1 MTPPKTPKETIL
13 SEHYKEVLSYYEI
26 VPQVIIDAF
35 KRDVEEIRKQTEK
48 LAECGNKSK
57 PLLDE
62 VYFSV
67 GTYSI
72 ISENM
77 PKYCHWSEG
86 LKMVISKKGV
96 TIKLNSDEIQELV
109 KSLPRTIGGS
119 Y

>member
-1 MTPPKTPKETIL
+1 MKAQNNVTVKDQDGN
-13 SEHYKEVLSYYEI
+13 SS
-26 VPQVIIDAF
+26 
-35 KRDVEEIRKQTEK
+35 KQ
-48 LAECGNKSK
+48 
-57 PLLDE
+57 LLDE
-62 VYFSV
+62 VSFSV

-72 ISENM
+72 INKNT

-86 LKMVISKKGV
+86 LKMVIIKNGI

>member
-1 MTPPKTPKETIL
+1 MKTDTKP
-13 SEHYKEVLSYYEI
+13 
-26 VPQVIIDAF
+26 
-35 KRDVEEIRKQTEK
+35 TENT
-48 LAECGNKSK
+48 AELGNKSK

-62 VYFSV
+62 VSFSV

-72 ISENM
+72 INDNT

-86 LKMVISKKGV
+86 LKMVISKNGV

>member
-1 MTPPKTPKETIL
+1 MESTKPTSNE
-13 SEHYKEVLSYYEI
+13 
-26 VPQVIIDAF
+26 
-35 KRDVEEIRKQTEK
+35 
-48 LAECGNKSK
+48 AENGNKSK

-72 ISENM
+72 ITGT

>member
-35 KRDVEEIRKQTEK
+35 KRDVEEIRKQTEN
-48 LAECGNKSK
+48 LAENGNKSK

-72 ISENM
+72 ITDST
-77 PKYCHWSEG
+77 PKYCHWSKG

>member
-1 MTPPKTPKETIL
+1 MKTDTKP
-13 SEHYKEVLSYYEI
+13 
-26 VPQVIIDAF
+26 
-35 KRDVEEIRKQTEK
+35 TENE
-48 LAECGNKSK
+48 AECGNKSK

-62 VYFSV
+62 VSFSV

-72 ISENM
+72 INENTH
-77 PKYCHWSEG
+77 KYCHWSEG
-86 LKMVISKKGV
+86 LKMVISKNGV

>member
-1 MTPPKTPKETIL
+1 MNTST
-13 SEHYKEVLSYYEI
+13 
-26 VPQVIIDAF
+26 
-35 KRDVEEIRKQTEK
+35 KQTEN

-57 PLLDE
+57 LLLDE
-62 VYFSV
+62 VSFSAF
-67 GTYSI
+67 TYSI
-72 ISENM
+72 IIDSI

-86 LKMVISKKGV
+86 LKMVISKNGV